1 MSNNGDEAEDIAS
14 IEVGSLVINMG
25 TVTSDSLANYVKAL
39 RAYNRCNRP
48 VLLDPVGAGATKIRQ
63 SAVKTLMSEG
73 YFDVIKGNEAEI
85 QTVLGETTRQQ
96 KGVDS
101 GTSEL
106 TDRDRARIVE
116 RLASRERNVV
126 VMTGK
131 IDFLSDGKRT
141 FSIHNGHPFL
151 GSITGSGCTLGT
163 TIASCLAV
171 ETADKLLAALSGIM
185 LFTIAAEHAGYQE
198 LINTPKVHE
207 EPLLPEAEKKKES
220 MLIFHYR
227 VCMLIR
233 LVRHYYHELKPK
245 VTGPG
250 TFAPAFVDGLYKI
263 AQRTQKDDFSW
274 LEVAE
279 VHSEAIVRDPV
290 NVYR

>member
-14 IEVGSLVINMG
+14 IEVGSLVINIG
-25 TVTSDSLANYVKAL
+25 TVASDSVANYVKAL

-73 YFDVIKGNEAEI
+73 YFDVIKGNEDEI
-85 QTVLGETTRQQ
+85 QTVLGETARQQ

-116 RLASRERNVV
+116 RLASRERNIV

-131 IDFLSDGKRT
+131 VDFLSDGKRT

-171 ETADKLLAALSGIM
+171 QTADKLLAALSGII
-185 LFTIAAEHAGYQE
+185 LFTIAAEHAGNEE
-198 LINTPKVHE
+198 LIDTPKVNE
-207 EPLLPEAEKKKES
+207 EPLLSEAKKEKES
-220 MLIFHYR
+220 ALIFR
-227 VCMLIR
+227 
-233 LVRHYYHELKPK
+233 
-245 VTGPG
+245 
-250 TFAPAFVDGLYKI
+250 
-263 AQRTQKDDFSW
+263 
-274 LEVAE
+274 
-279 VHSEAIVRDPV
+279 
-290 NVYR
+290 